1 MAATRRQ
8 LLAAKGGQAEDKSN
22 TDDLRGTKRK
32 RKLPPSSDGD
42 DSDGD
47 ERVKKNLVAP
57 SDQEVALIEND
68 KETLEPAICSCPRN
82 IMTCIGILPSLSIVN
97 QYCDSGDDS
106 DSTLDDDNAHTVLPR
121 VDRNRKGGEE
131 C

>member
-22 TDDLRGTKRK
+22 TDDIRGTKRK

-47 ERVKKNLVAP
+47 ERIKKNP
-57 SDQEVALIEND
+57 IEPEDQEAAVIETD
-68 KETLEPAICSCPRN
+68 QETFEPVVCSCPRN
-82 IMTCIGILPSLSIVN
+82 VMTCIGILPSLSIVN
-97 QYCDSGDDS
+97 QYCDSGEES
-106 DSTLDDDNAHTVLPR
+106 DSSLDDATAHTVLPR
-121 VDRNRKGGEE
+121 VDRNRKD
-131 C
+131 CD